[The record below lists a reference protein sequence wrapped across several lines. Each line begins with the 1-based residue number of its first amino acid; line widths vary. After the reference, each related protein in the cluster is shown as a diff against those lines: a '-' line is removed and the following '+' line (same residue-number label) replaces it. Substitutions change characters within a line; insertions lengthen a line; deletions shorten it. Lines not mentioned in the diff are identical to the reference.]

1 MKSVKV
7 IFSDRSKEYVTDINE
22 RQSDEEIVSYFVGKS
37 FNLGVYPKEEMHQC
51 KKVVILNEKQKLVE
65 RYHTL
70 FKEMRNEMDFDKKRF
85 LNQKLQ
91 SFCGTNKIIV
101 LPMKL
106 SDNWIIYVDSLPVAE
121 FVSEK
126 LPNGDLKFYSYIDY
140 YGK

>member
-1 MKSVKV
+1 MKLVKV
-7 IFSDRSKEYVTDINE
+7 VLVDRSKDYVTDVNE
-22 RQSDEEIVSYFVGKS
+22 SSTDEEIKNYFVGKG
-37 FNLGVYPKEEMHQC
+37 FLFLEREVEVLIRC
-51 KKVVILNEKQKLVE
+51 TKVVILNEKQKLVE
-65 RYHTL
+65 KYHTL

-106 SDNWIIYVDSLPVAE
+106 SDNWVIYVDSLPVAE

-126 LPNGDLKFYSYIDY
+126 LPNGDLKFYSFIDY

>member
-7 IFSDRSKEYVTDINE
+7 IFADRSKDYVTDINE
-22 RQSDEEIVSYFVGKS
+22 RRNNEEIVNYFVGKS

-65 RYHTL
+65 KYHTN
-70 FKEMRNEMDFDKKRF
+70 FKEMRNEMDFEKKRF

-101 LPMKL
+101 LPMKF
-106 SDNWIIYVDSLPVAE
+106 SDNSIIYVDSIPVAE
-121 FVSEK
+121 FVVEK
-126 LPNGDLKFYSYIDY
+126 LPNGDLKFYSFIEY
-140 YGK
+140 YEK

>member
-1 MKSVKV
+1 MKTVKV
-7 IFSDRSKEYVTDINE
+7 IFADRSKDYITDVNE
-22 RQSDEEIVSYFVGKS
+22 NSTSESIRDYFVGKY

-51 KKVVILNEKQKLVE
+51 KDAIILNDKQELVE
-65 RYHTL
+65 KYHTH

-101 LPMKL
+101 LPMRL
-106 SDNWIIYVDSLPVAE
+106 SNNSVIYVDSIPVAE
-121 FVSEK
+121 FVSES
-126 LPNGDLKFYSYIDY
+126 LPNGDLKFYSYIEY